1 MRQYYFIYK
10 NLRIQDF
17 VLFNQFFL
25 RQPKYLG
32 YWKNTNTIQILIPWI
47 LEEYKYNTNTNTLDI
62 GRIQHLCLLASLAA
76 KNADWLLLCR
86 FALFFW
92 FIYFSFNFLLALFH
106 PFLGISFY
114 RGDVWPAKLLWKGT
128 FWTEGE
134 TRKTFM
140 DWNLNANILVLTL
153 IHNIFRWDCANEANC
168 REKEIDFTYWSRYFT
183 YLLLLPMLERCQQI
197 QQAAKTFSERL
208 MAHKS

>member
-47 LEEYKYNTNTNTLDI
+47 LEEYKHNTNTNTLDI

-76 KNADWLLLCR
+76 KNTNWLLLCR

-114 RGDVWPAKLLWKGT
+114 RGDVWPAELLWKGT
-128 FWTEGE
+128 FRTEGE

-153 IHNIFRWDCANEANC
+153 IHNIFQIVLMKQIAGR
-168 REKEIDFTYWSRYFT
+168 KKLI
-183 YLLLLPMLERCQQI
+183 LLIGPDISHTCCFYQCWKDVNKFNKPRRPFQ
-197 QQAAKTFSERL
+197 KD
-208 MAHKS
+208 